1 MSRENVLKGRAIT
14 SCRVTGEAV
23 VTTQPFMFTHAL
35 EPNTGK
41 VIDRRHELFG
51 KELKGRVFIF
61 PYPVGSTSAGMW
73 LLEAIRLGNA
83 PLALVLEEIDP
94 VLATGALLA
103 EIVLGKSIP
112 VVDRLNVS
120 PVDFFRTGDFVE
132 VDADRGEVRKIKM
145 EREGA

>member
-1 MSRENVLKGRAIT
+1 
-14 SCRVTGEAV
+14 
-23 VTTQPFMFTHAL
+23 MFTHAL